1 MNDSIKYKIKNSH
14 YYKFG
19 GIPPEGFSLIPTKTM
34 ERLMD
39 FDNWKEWK
47 NNPEVLEK
55 WMIEDVEKI

>member
-1 MNDSIKYKIKNSH
+1 
-14 YYKFG
+14 
-19 GIPPEGFSLIPTKTM
+19 M

>member
-1 MNDSIKYKIKNSH
+1 MNDSIKHKIKNSH

-19 GIPPEGFSLIPTKTM
+19 GVPQEGFSLIPTKTM